1 LFPRLIVV
9 IDLLRSNRCGQEH
22 AETGTA
28 AGPAVDLDATAM
40 CENDG
45 LADGQPETVAG
56 HLRLPRRLVADERLE
71 NALAILRGDTWP
83 LVLYREHQFAILSD
97 PSRDTDCGACRRVFD
112 RVLDEIREHALH
124 LTRIHPN

>member
-1 LFPRLIVV
+1 LFLRLIVV

-28 AGPAVDLDATAM
+28 AGSDVDLDAATM

-45 LADGQPETVAG
+45 LADGQAKAVAG
-56 HLRLPRRLVADERLE
+56 HLRLPRRLVADEGLE
-71 NALAILRGDTWP
+71 NALAILRRDTFP
-83 LVLYREHQFAILSD
+83 LVLYREHQLAILGD
-97 PSRDTDCGACRRVFD
+97 PSRDADCGARRRVFD

-124 LTRIHPN
+124 LTRIHRN